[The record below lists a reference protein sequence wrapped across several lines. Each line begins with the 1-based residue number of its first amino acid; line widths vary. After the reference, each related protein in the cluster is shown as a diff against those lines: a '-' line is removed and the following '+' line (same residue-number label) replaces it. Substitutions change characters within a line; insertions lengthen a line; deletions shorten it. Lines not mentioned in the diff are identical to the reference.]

1 MISDDGLFYHDLLA
15 PALRRRAVQ
24 VTQAKSIQE
33 THAQLAKGIVPDVIL
48 LDVDFSR
55 AGEGSFAGLKA
66 AREIRKSFPGVGLL
80 VWSQHNELRIALE
93 VISIGRQGGR
103 VGYVLKDKLED
114 VQQLMSYAST
124 VQAGG
129 ISIDAELHGFFNRGG
144 RLTSMQRKVVEL
156 ISQGFTNKA
165 IAARLGMSVGAVEK
179 YISAIRIAYGLPSV
193 EDDPAVNIRVLIVL
207 EYLSDTT
214 SHSDPDPEELHPD
227 ETDPDEPDAD

>member
-1 MISDDGLFYHDLLA
+1 MHILISDDGLFYHDLLA
-15 PALRRRAVQ
+15 PALRQRAIR
-24 VTQAKSIQE
+24 VTQAKSIRE
-33 THAQLAKGIVPDVIL
+33 TYAQLAKGVLPDVIL

-55 AGEGSFAGLKA
+55 SGEGSFAGLRA
-66 AREIRKSFPGVGLL
+66 ARDIREKFPEIGLL

-93 VISIGRQGGR
+93 VISIGQQGGR

-114 VQQLMSYAST
+114 VPQLLNYAST

-129 ISIDAELHGFFNRGG
+129 ISIDAELHGFSSRGG
-144 RLTSMQRKVVEL
+144 KLTPMQRKVVEL

-165 IAARLGMSVGAVEK
+165 IAAKLGMSVGAVEK
-179 YISAIRIAYGLPSV
+179 HISAIRIAYGLPSA

-214 SHSDPDPEELHPD
+214 SHSEP
-227 ETDPDEPDAD
+227 DPDEPDAD